1 MICVTIGRGTH
12 ASIAQEWEE
21 AAEAGV
27 ELVELR
33 VDCLRREPDLRRLLA
48 RRPTPCIF
56 TIRRGIDGG
65 LFRGNEER
73 RQQMLR
79 EAIVAGVDY
88 VDLEVDIAPEVRR
101 FGKTKRIISYHNMWE
116 TPADLEAIAKHCE
129 ELDPDVVKVATLAS
143 SVADAARVLRLGT
156 TATVPTVAIA
166 MGPLG
171 VFTRILNAKFGA
183 PLTYAGFNPERRF
196 APGMPTYQVLKRDYF
211 YDRINAETEVIAVI
225 GDPIEHSL
233 SPAVHNAAY
242 RHLGMNKVL
251 VPLLFPAG
259 KLEDSF
265 RAVEWLGIKAFS
277 VTIPHKEDI
286 LHLLS
291 MADGAVEQTGSCN
304 TVVIKEGR
312 ALGYNTDYR
321 AAIES
326 LEAAY
331 EGRSEDGR
339 SPLFEKQVLIVGAGG
354 VARSIAL
361 GLVRRGASVS
371 ITNRHDDRAT
381 ALAEKVG
388 CRTTSWAMRAST
400 VSDIIINCTPVGMHP
415 NVDESPLPPAAF
427 NTANLLVFDTIYHP
441 ENTLL
446 LKLARERGCRTITGA
461 DMFLGQAARQFKLYT
476 GQDAPLDVMRHALKR
491 KLGPLR
497 E

>member
-101 FGKTKRIISYHNMWE
+101 FGKTKRIISYHNMRE

-143 SVADAARVLRLGT
+143 SVADASRVLRLGT
-156 TATVPTVAIA
+156 KATVPTVTIA

-196 APGMPTYQVLKRDYF
+196 APGMPTYQVLKRD
-211 YDRINAETEVIAVI
+211 
-225 GDPIEHSL
+225 
-233 SPAVHNAAY
+233 
-242 RHLGMNKVL
+242 
-251 VPLLFPAG
+251 
-259 KLEDSF
+259 
-265 RAVEWLGIKAFS
+265 
-277 VTIPHKEDI
+277 
-286 LHLLS
+286 
-291 MADGAVEQTGSCN
+291 
-304 TVVIKEGR
+304 
-312 ALGYNTDYR
+312 
-321 AAIES
+321 
-326 LEAAY
+326 
-331 EGRSEDGR
+331 
-339 SPLFEKQVLIVGAGG
+339 
-354 VARSIAL
+354 
-361 GLVRRGASVS
+361 
-371 ITNRHDDRAT
+371 
-381 ALAEKVG
+381 
-388 CRTTSWAMRAST
+388 
-400 VSDIIINCTPVGMHP
+400 
-415 NVDESPLPPAAF
+415 
-427 NTANLLVFDTIYHP
+427 
-441 ENTLL
+441 
-446 LKLARERGCRTITGA
+446 
-461 DMFLGQAARQFKLYT
+461 
-476 GQDAPLDVMRHALKR
+476 
-491 KLGPLR
+491 
-497 E
+497 